1 MKTKESIILTDI
13 VVQGREVHYLFTVT
27 PGLQPYFT
35 TNEMFVSY
43 DRNVSDIPKSIL
55 AIPFVGSVIALTWLT
70 DSILWV
76 NEIDDTFYKSLRNL
90 KISYQ
95 ELYPYYQFGG
105 RFVAAYRINNE
116 IKETPSS
123 LNNAIL
129 LFSGGIDAHTSYIRN
144 KFKKPLLC
152 NIQGWL
158 EKPSSTTKAQ
168 SQDFKDVENFCK
180 GENLSPVLIKSNFA
194 KLIDIR
200 YFDKHL
206 RKKLHDSWWHG
217 FQHSMSFISIAIPIA
232 YLYGIKE
239 IIIAS
244 SHSIGSKGICAS
256 YPTTDTEFRF
266 ADTGYTTHDAFELT
280 RQEKVRVIVD
290 YQKSLDKPYPIRVC
304 SFNDHNCGVCPKCF
318 RTILEIISECGDV
331 SNFGFNVPDD
341 MVSYYD
347 SYIKTHYI
355 EFGIEREALLFWPD
369 IKKRIL
375 DNYEFIKY
383 KDFVDWF
390 LNNDFV
396 KQRKKAVIRYRIKN
410 LFPLIFRKVKE
421 HLSDEA

>member
-1 MKTKESIILTDI
+1 MKAKESIILTNI
-13 VVQGREVHYLFTVT
+13 VVQENEVKYLFTVT
-27 PGLQPYFT
+27 SGLQAYFT

-116 IKETPSS
+116 IKETQSS
-123 LNNAIL
+123 QNKAIL

-144 KFKKPLLC
+144 KSKRPLLC

-158 EKPSSTTKAQ
+158 ESTSATSKAQ
-168 SQDFKDVENFCK
+168 IQDFNDIENFCK
-180 GENLSPVLIKSNFA
+180 EENLVPLLIKSNFA
-194 KLIDIR
+194 KLIDVG

-206 RKKLHDSWWHG
+206 RKQLHDSWWHG

-232 YLYGIKE
+232 YLCDIKE

-266 ADTGYTTHDAFELT
+266 AQTGYTTHDAFELT
-280 RQEKVRVIVD
+280 RQEKVKVIVE
-290 YQKSLDKPYPIRVC
+290 YQKTLNRAYPIRVC

-318 RTILEIISECGDV
+318 RTIL
-331 SNFGFNVPDD
+331 
-341 MVSYYD
+341 
-347 SYIKTHYI
+347 KT
-355 EFGIEREALLFWPD
+355 
-369 IKKRIL
+369 
-375 DNYEFIKY
+375 
-383 KDFVDWF
+383 WF
-390 LNNDFV
+390 H
-396 KQRKKAVIRYRIKN
+396 IMIH
-410 LFPLIFRKVKE
+410 I
-421 HLSDEA
+421 